1 MALTVGE
8 LNAILTVD
16 DKNFSSALKEAKK
29 TLERAADSADEFG
42 DETKKSFD
50 KGTKAADRFEKEVG
64 KGRKQI
70 QKAQTPMENFGKKI
84 GTAFKVGAVIAVGKA
99 LADLT
104 MEMANLA
111 LEAEE
116 SAAAFE
122 ITFGGATQEVT
133 RFVNQMAHAFGMTR
147 AEMQQQ
153 MAVTGSII
161 QGMGFTSDAAA
172 EMSVNIMELSGDLAA
187 FMNIQEG
194 AVIPAQAITKALTG
208 EREMLKSM
216 GIVLRQVEI
225 EQKAMNMTGK
235 EAVKELTDQEK
246 AAASLMLVEEKMGHI
261 KGQLSREMNGA
272 ANQMR
277 SLKAEFKEAKTEVG
291 QALLPA
297 FAELIPVV
305 RSMMPAFKEVAST
318 VANLVETFIKSLQP
332 VLSILAQQISAL
344 MPIIDVLISLLGST
358 LSVVVTTLGAILENT
373 LIPILEALAFVITV
387 VANNFGIMTTAQE
400 AELRSAETLEGV
412 IYRLNEAIAA
422 GVPKQDAMNAAL
434 AEAAELGIEEAEAF
448 DAATD
453 AAYGFSDAK
462 KIEVEALIASK
473 RALKENLQAG
483 NSAAYNSYIQA
494 DAVKDL
500 DDEIKQLEQDLIA
513 NSYAQYAYARSQDE
527 FITGTEGGADAVE
540 EESDEI
546 RKNTIEVQKNT
557 QAKLDA
563 LSIQNESITALMN
576 LVTAVTNANE
586 IVKRQQVEED
596 KLNELYRERAKI
608 MEIVNAERGV
618 GEQQTEVELAQIA
631 ALRKQEEMLLTQQQ
645 KGLDL
650 KLEIAVAELDVAD
663 AIHTK
668 NEMGDEATA
677 REDLAIKQAELR
689 LRTLKNEQAT
699 SKDVTLE
706 LANVQKNLASAVNTS
721 TQATQ
726 AYISAEQA
734 RQKID
739 TAIGKQ
745 RTAFNEAE
753 IDTTEEQLE
762 LASARLAVQSAM
774 AFASDKGVTDEAR
787 EALAQTLGISQSGV
801 SDIFRDLGIT
811 DAFMQVQMFK
821 DFERNNTGSRNNNGN
836 DDNSSTGAGDRAA
849 ETGIGD
855 DSSLIGGGGGNSL
868 FNSPT
873 IQTASGI
880 NLSSTENLAL
890 SSVAK
895 NVLPML
901 DSFDQSALRSSSV
914 NQFLGGTTPNVVVN
928 IDPSLDAEARID
940 KQMADIN
947 NRLQTGNR
955 FRVL

>member
-64 KGRKQI
+64 KGRKEI
-70 QKAQTPMENFGKKI
+70 QKATTPMENFGKKI

-172 EMSVNIMELSGDLAA
+172 EMSVNIMNLSGDLAA

-194 AVIPAQAITKALTG
+194 AVVPAQAITKALTG

-261 KGQLSREMNGA
+261 KGQLSREMQGA

-305 RSMMPAFKEVAST
+305 RDLIPSFKEVAGS
-318 VANLVETFIKSLQP
+318 VANLVEVVVRAFQP
-332 VLSILAQQISAL
+332 VIEYMVQILSAL
-344 MPIIDVLISLLGST
+344 MPIVDVLVQMFGTALTAAFSA
-358 LSVVVTTLGAILENT
+358 VFAILSNT
-373 LIPILEALAFVITV
+373 VLPILEALSFVIQT
-387 VANNFGIMTTAQE
+387 VANSFGILTTAQE

-412 IYRLNEAIAA
+412 IFRLNEAIEA
-422 GVPKQDAMNAAL
+422 GIPKQDAMNAAM
-434 AEAAELGIEEAEAF
+434 AEAAGLGIDEAEAF

-462 KIEVEALIASK
+462 KVEIEALIASK
-473 RALKENLQAG
+473 RALKENIQAG

-500 DDEIKQLEQDLIA
+500 DDEIKELEQDLIA

-527 FITGTEGGADAVE
+527 FVNGTYEGADAIE

-546 RKNTIEVQKNT
+546 RKNTIEVNKNT

-563 LSIQNESITALMN
+563 LSIQNEAVTALMN

-596 KLNELYRERAKI
+596 KLNQLYRERAKI
-608 MEIVNAERGV
+608 MEIINAEQGV

-739 TAIGKQ
+739 EAIGKQ

-774 AFASDKGVTDEAR
+774 AFANDRGVMGEAR
-787 EALAQTLGISQSGV
+787 AALAQTLGISQNGV

-811 DAFMQVQMFK
+811 DAFMKAQMFRNFEN
-821 DFERNNTGSRNNNGN
+821 DFRDNPPPSAPPSN
-836 DDNSSTGAGDRAA
+836 DSSGAGDRAS

-855 DSSLIGGGGGNSL
+855 DSSLIGGGGGNAL

-873 IQTASGI
+873 IRTDSGI
-880 NLSSTENLAL
+880 NLTSTENLAL
-890 SSVAK
+890 SKVAK

-901 DSFDQSALRSSSV
+901 DSFDQSALRSSAV
-914 NQFLGGTTPNVVVN
+914 NQFLGGSTPNVVVN

>member
-42 DETKKSFD
+42 DETKQAFG
-50 KGTKAADRFEKEVG
+50 KGTKAADKFEKEVS
-64 KGRKQI
+64 KGRKEI
-70 QKAQTPMENFGKKI
+70 QKATTPMENFGKKI

-172 EMSVNIMELSGDLAA
+172 EMSVNIMNLSGDLAA

-261 KGQLSREMNGA
+261 KGQLSREMQGA

-305 RSMMPAFKEVAST
+305 RDLIPSFKEVAGSI
-318 VANLVETFIKSLQP
+318 ANLVEVVVRAFQP
-332 VLSILAQQISAL
+332 VIEYVVQILSAL
-344 MPIIDVLISLLGST
+344 MPIVDVLVQMFGTALTGAFSA
-358 LSVVVTTLGAILENT
+358 VFAILSNT
-373 LIPILEALAFVITV
+373 VLPILEALSFVIET
-387 VANNFGIMTTAQE
+387 VANSFGIMTTAQE
-400 AELRSAETLEGV
+400 AEMRSAETLEGV
-412 IYRLNEAIAA
+412 IFRLNEAIAA
-422 GVPKQDAMNAAL
+422 GIPKQDAMNAAM
-434 AEAAELGIEEAEAF
+434 AEAAGLGIDESEAF

-462 KIEVEALIASK
+462 KVEIEALIASK
-473 RALKENLQAG
+473 RALKENIQAG

-494 DAVKDL
+494 DAVKEL
-500 DDEIKQLEQDLIA
+500 DDEIVQLEQDLIA
-513 NSYAQYAYARSQDE
+513 QSYAQYAYARSQDE
-527 FITGTEGGADAVE
+527 FVNGTYDSTEAIE
-540 EESDEI
+540 EEADEI

-563 LSIQNESITALMN
+563 LSIQNEAVTALMN

-608 MEIVNAERGV
+608 MEILNAERGV

-706 LANVQKNLASAVNTS
+706 LANVQKNLASAVTTS

-739 TAIGKQ
+739 AAIGKQ

-774 AFASDKGVTDEAR
+774 AFANDRGVMGEAR
-787 EALAQTLGISQSGV
+787 AALAQTLGINQNSV
-801 SDIFRDLGIT
+801 SDIFKDLGIT
-811 DAFMQVQMFK
+811 DSFMQAQMFRNFEN
-821 DFERNNTGSRNNNGN
+821 DFR
-836 DDNSSTGAGDRAA
+836 DNPPPQPAG
-849 ETGIGD
+849 GD
-855 DSSLIGGGGGNSL
+855 DSSGVGDRPPETGIDKIGAGGGAFLNR
-868 FNSPT
+868 PT
-873 IQTASGI
+873 VQTDSGI
-880 NLSSTENLAL
+880 NLTTTENLAL
-890 SSVAK
+890 SSAAK
-895 NVLPML
+895 NILPML
-901 DSFDQSALRSSSV
+901 DSFDQSALRSSAV
-914 NQFLGGTTPNVVVN
+914 NQFLGGNSTPNVIVN

-940 KQMADIN
+940 KQLADIN
-947 NRLQTGNR
+947 DRLQNGNR

>member
-42 DETKKSFD
+42 DETKQAFG
-50 KGTKAADRFEKEVG
+50 KGTKAADKFEKEVQ
-64 KGRKQI
+64 KGRKEI
-70 QKAQTPMENFGKKI
+70 QKATTPMENFGKKI

-172 EMSVNIMELSGDLAA
+172 EMSVNIMNLSGDLAA

-235 EAVKELTDQEK
+235 ESVKELTDQEK

-261 KGQLSREMNGA
+261 KGQLSREMQGA

-305 RSMMPAFKEVAST
+305 RDLIPSFKEVAGSI
-318 VANLVETFIKSLQP
+318 ANLVEVVVRAFQP
-332 VLSILAQQISAL
+332 VIEYVVQILSAL
-344 MPIIDVLISLLGST
+344 MPIVDVLVQMFGTALTGAFSAIF
-358 LSVVVTTLGAILENT
+358 AILSNT
-373 LIPILEALAFVITV
+373 VLPILEALSFVIET
-387 VANNFGIMTTAQE
+387 VANSFGIMTTAQE
-400 AELRSAETLEGV
+400 AEMRSAETLEGV
-412 IYRLNEAIAA
+412 IFRLNEAIAA
-422 GVPKQDAMNAAL
+422 GIPKQDAMNAAM
-434 AEAAELGIEEAEAF
+434 AEAAGLGIDESEAL

-462 KIEVEALIASK
+462 RAETEALIASK
-473 RALKENLQAG
+473 RVLKENIQAG

-494 DAVKDL
+494 DAVKEL
-500 DDEIKQLEQDLIA
+500 DDEIVQLEQDLIA
-513 NSYAQYAYARSQDE
+513 QSYAQYAYARSQDE
-527 FITGTEGGADAVE
+527 FVNGTYDSAEAIE
-540 EESDEI
+540 EEADEI
-546 RKNTIEVQKNT
+546 RKNTIAVQTNT

-563 LSIQNESITALMN
+563 LSIQNEAVTALMN

-608 MEIVNAERGV
+608 MEILNAERGV

-706 LANVQKNLASAVNTS
+706 LANVQKNLASAVTTS

-739 TAIGKQ
+739 AAIGKQ

-774 AFASDKGVTDEAR
+774 AFANDRGVMGEAR
-787 EALAQTLGISQSGV
+787 AALAQTLGISQNGV

-811 DAFMQVQMFK
+811 DSFMQAQMFRNFEN
-821 DFERNNTGSRNNNGN
+821 DFRDNPPPPPAGG
-836 DDNSSTGAGDRAA
+836 DDSSGAGDRPP
-849 ETGIGD
+849 ETGID
-855 DSSLIGGGGGNSL
+855 KIGGGGSGAFLNR
-868 FNSPT
+868 PT
-873 IQTASGI
+873 VQTDSGI
-880 NLSSTENLAL
+880 NLTTTENLAL
-890 SSVAK
+890 SSAAK
-895 NVLPML
+895 NILPML
-901 DSFDQSALRSSSV
+901 DSFDQSALRSSAV
-914 NQFLGGTTPNVVVN
+914 NQFLGGNSTPNVIVN

-940 KQMADIN
+940 KQLADIN
-947 NRLQTGNR
+947 DRLQNGNR

>member
-42 DETKKSFD
+42 DETKQAFG
-50 KGTKAADRFEKEVG
+50 KGTKAADKFEKEVQ
-64 KGRKQI
+64 KGRKEI
-70 QKAQTPMENFGKKI
+70 QKATTPMENFGKKI

-172 EMSVNIMELSGDLAA
+172 EMSVEIMNLSGDLAA

-194 AVIPAQAITKALTG
+194 AVVPAQAITKALTG

-225 EQKAMNMTGK
+225 DQKTMNMTGK
-235 EAVKELTDQEK
+235 DSVSQLTDQEK

-261 KGQLSREMNGA
+261 KGQLAREAQGA

-305 RSMMPAFKEVAST
+305 RSMMPAFKDVAGT
-318 VANLVETFIKSLQP
+318 IANLVETLVRALQP
-332 VLSILAQQISAL
+332 AL
-344 MPIIDVLISLLGST
+344 ETLMLLISSLSPILDILIGIMGVT
-358 LSVVVTTLGAILENT
+358 LKAVIEVLAAILNNT
-373 LIPILEALAFVITV
+373 LIPILEALSFVVTV
-387 VANNFGIMTTAQE
+387 VANSFGVMTGAQE
-400 AELRSAETLEGV
+400 AALRSSETLEGV
-412 IYRLNEAIAA
+412 IFRLTEAIAA
-422 GVPKQDAMNAAL
+422 GVPKHDAMNAAM
-434 AEAAELGIEEAEAF
+434 ADAAQLGIDEAEAF
-448 DAATD
+448 DAATE
-453 AAYGFSDAK
+453 AVYGFSDAK
-462 KIEVEALIASK
+462 AEELQALILSK
-473 RALKENLQAG
+473 RALKENIQAG
-483 NSAAYNSYIQA
+483 NSSAYNSYIQA
-494 DAVKDL
+494 DAVENLDL
-500 DDEIKQLEQDLIA
+500 EIQKLEQDLIA
-513 NSYAQYAYARSQDE
+513 NSYAQYAYARSQNE
-527 FITGTEGGADAVE
+527 FINGTQDGADAVE
-540 EESDEI
+540 EEADEI
-546 RKNTIEVQKNT
+546 RKNTLEVTKNT
-557 QAKLDA
+557 QAKLDN
-563 LSIQNESITALMN
+563 LSIQNEAVTALMN
-576 LVTAVTNANE
+576 LVTAVANANE

-596 KLNELYRERAKI
+596 KLNQLYRERAKI
-608 MEIVNAERGV
+608 MEILNAERGV
-618 GEQQTEVELAQIA
+618 GEEQTDVELAQIA
-631 ALRKQEEMLLTQQQ
+631 SLRKQEEMLLTQQK

-668 NEMGDEATA
+668 SEMGDEATA

-689 LRTLKNEQAT
+689 VRTLKHEEAT
-699 SKDVTLE
+699 SKDVTIQ
-706 LANVQKNLASAVNTS
+706 LANVQKNLSDAVINS

-726 AYISAEQA
+726 AYITAEKA

-739 TAIGKQ
+739 AAIGKQ

-774 AFASDKGVTDEAR
+774 AFANDRGVMGEAR
-787 EALAQTLGISQSGV
+787 AALAQTLGISQNGV

-811 DAFMQVQMFK
+811 DAFMQAQMFRNFEN
-821 DFERNNTGSRNNNGN
+821 DFRDSPPPSAPPS
-836 DDNSSTGAGDRAA
+836 DDSSGAGDRAP
-849 ETGIGD
+849 ETGIED
-855 DSSLIGGGGGNSL
+855 FTPLTSASGGGGGNS
-868 FNSPT
+868 FFSPAPT
-873 IQTASGI
+873 NGLTNI
-880 NLSSTENLAL
+880 ENNAL
-890 SSVAK
+890 SDIAK

-901 DSFDQSALRSSSV
+901 DSFDQAALKASAV
-914 NQFLGGTTPNVVVN
+914 QQFIGGTPSVTVN
-928 IDPSLDAEARID
+928 IDPALDAEARID
-940 KQMADIN
+940 KQLASIN
-947 NRLQTGNR
+947 DRLQTGNR

>member
-42 DETKKSFD
+42 DETKQAFG
-50 KGTKAADRFEKEVG
+50 KGTKAADKFEKEVS
-64 KGRKQI
+64 KGRKEI
-70 QKAQTPMENFGKKI
+70 QKATTPMENFGKKI

-172 EMSVNIMELSGDLAA
+172 EMSVNIMNLSGDLAA

-261 KGQLSREMNGA
+261 KGQLSREMQGA

-318 VANLVETFIKSLQP
+318 VANLVETFVRALEPALSTLM
-332 VLSILAQQISAL
+332 VLISAL
-344 MPIIDVLISLLGST
+344 MPIFDVLIAIMGVQLKAVLE
-358 LSVVVTTLGAILENT
+358 VIGAILENT
-373 LIPILEALAFVITV
+373 LIPILEALGFVITL

-412 IYRLNEAIAA
+412 IFRLNEAIAA
-422 GVPKQDAMNAAL
+422 GIPKQDAMNAAM
-434 AEAAELGIEEAEAF
+434 AEAAGLGIDESEAL

-462 KIEVEALIASK
+462 RAETEALIASK
-473 RALKENLQAG
+473 RVLKENIQAG

-494 DAVKDL
+494 DAVKEL
-500 DDEIKQLEQDLIA
+500 DDEIVQLEQDLIA
-513 NSYAQYAYARSQDE
+513 QSYAQYAYARSQDE
-527 FITGTEGGADAVE
+527 FVNGTYDSAEAIE
-540 EESDEI
+540 EEADEI
-546 RKNTIEVQKNT
+546 RKNTLVVQQNT

-563 LSIQNESITALMN
+563 LSIQNEAVTALMN

-706 LANVQKNLASAVNTS
+706 LANVQKNLASAVATS

-739 TAIGKQ
+739 AAIGKQ

-774 AFASDKGVTDEAR
+774 AFAEDRGVSSEAR
-787 EALAQTLGISQSGV
+787 KALAETLGITDAGV
-801 SDIFRDLGIT
+801 SKIFKDLGIT
-811 DAFMQVQMFK
+811 DTFMQAQLNMQTFK
-821 DFERNNTGSRNNNGN
+821 QFERQNAGGNNSGSG
-836 DDNSSTGAGDRAA
+836 DDSSGAGDRPP
-849 ETGIGD
+849 ETGID
-855 DSSLIGGGGGNSL
+855 KIGGSGGAFLNR
-868 FNSPT
+868 PT
-873 IQTASGI
+873 VQTDSGI
-880 NLSSTENLAL
+880 NLTTTENLAL
-890 SSVAK
+890 SSAAK
-895 NVLPML
+895 NILPML
-901 DSFDQSALRSSSV
+901 DSFDQSALRSSAV
-914 NQFLGGTTPNVVVN
+914 NQFLGGNSTPNVIVN

-940 KQMADIN
+940 KQLADIN
-947 NRLQTGNR
+947 DRLQNGNR